1 VVSVALGL
9 PVADGPLYV
18 YGDIL
23 NDRGQH
29 FYDHSHIFFENM
41 QSLRVGRMAGA
52 MHGELRRWG

>member
-1 VVSVALGL
+1 MVSVALGL

-29 FYDHSHIFFENM
+29 FYDHSHIF
-41 QSLRVGRMAGA
+41 L
-52 MHGELRRWG
+52 